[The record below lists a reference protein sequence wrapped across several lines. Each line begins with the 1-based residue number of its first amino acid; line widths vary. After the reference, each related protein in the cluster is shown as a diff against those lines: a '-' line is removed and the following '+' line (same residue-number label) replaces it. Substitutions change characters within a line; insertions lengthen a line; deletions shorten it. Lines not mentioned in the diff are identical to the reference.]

1 MNKQL
6 RNRLVIFGAVIALV
20 AVLLVAL
27 LTMVDPNQY
36 RSTIEDAVYEA
47 TGLELNIAGD
57 MTLSYRPY
65 FGVILNDLRLRNPD
79 RPQELASAA
88 VISLRVDPGELLGG
102 RLLVEELHVDG
113 VHFNWYIDEQGDS
126 WWMTDRL
133 SLSGAAGDNSSTEGA
148 AALETRFDFISLSNG
163 SADLQDLQQGYF
175 YTIRELELSSQ
186 DSNAANQPFPL
197 QASFELIEPTAPAPW
212 PITLSSSNRVDLEAG
227 TIEIADIRMAVTPA
241 LLEGKLQIQNL
252 FDEFSWE
259 GQLTTNEF
267 ALDALIDNLLARESQ
282 SGSPGLPGFSTD
294 RLWLGQLQMELSGDA
309 SHIEISEMIATLGDM
324 RMELDADYQFASG
337 LLPTN
342 LNFDIDTNNLDL
354 SPYLTSTT
362 EQAAPPP
369 AENEPFAPQP
379 QESSIF
385 ELEIP
390 KDLWSDMNVQ
400 GSVSIDSLFVSGTQF
415 GSINLFA
422 NVESGVLDLELQP
435 TNVLN
440 GSVEG
445 NFRLNSVPVRSE
457 VTLELFTEQIDV
469 ANLALPFLSPGAVT
483 GRLNM
488 ESRYSGSGNTLGDWL
503 DGFGGASSFAITDNA
518 VDIGVIKQVFTAIA
532 ALSPTGEA
540 IQQWPDVIRFNEF
553 NGYAIFEDGLDDDQQ
568 IKLRLDNF
576 DISGTGG
583 IDLAAGSFTYDL
595 LFTVLGSPFLQTIP
609 INERYHAVSWP
620 VRCDA
625 RFDDPINQY
634 CRPDLAQVREIFTQL
649 SNNALQN
656 RLDEVVTDQAPEAL
670 QDSTRDLLRS
680 LFQN

>member
-1 MNKQL
+1 MSKQL
-6 RNRLVIFGAVIALV
+6 RTRLAILGAMIALM
-20 AVLLVAL
+20 AVLLVVL
-27 LTMVDPNQY
+27 LTTVDPNQY

-65 FGVILNDLRLRNPD
+65 VGVILNDLRLRNPD
-79 RPQELASAA
+79 RPQELASAS
-88 VISLRVDPGELLGG
+88 VVRLRVDPGELLGG
-102 RLLVEELHVDG
+102 RLLVEELHIDG
-113 VHFNWYIDEQGDS
+113 IHLNWYIDEQGDS
-126 WWMTDRL
+126 WWMTERL
-133 SLSGAAGDNSSTEGA
+133 SRSDEAGDSPSIGGA
-148 AALETRFDFISLSNG
+148 AALKTRFKLISLGNG

-175 YTIRELELSSQ
+175 YTVRELELSSQ
-186 DSNAANQPFPL
+186 DSNVANQPFPL

-227 TIEIADIRMAVTPA
+227 SVEISEIRMTLTPA
-241 LLEGKLQIQNL
+241 LVEGNLQMQGL
-252 FDEFSWE
+252 FGEFSWE
-259 GQLTTNEF
+259 GQLLTNEF

-282 SGSPGLPGFSTD
+282 ATPPGLPGFRNDS
-294 RLWLGQLQMELSGDA
+294 LWQAQLQMELSGDA
-309 SHIEISEMIATLGDM
+309 RQIAISEMIATLGDM
-324 RMELDADYQFASG
+324 RVEMDAEYQFASG

-342 LNFDIDTNNLDL
+342 LNFDIGTNNLDL
-354 SPYLTSTT
+354 SPYLPAAT
-362 EQAAPPP
+362 EQAGPSP
-369 AENEPFAPQP
+369 ADNEPFAPQP
-379 QESSIF
+379 QKSSVF
-385 ELEIP
+385 DLEIP
-390 KDLWSDMNVQ
+390 ENLWSDMNVQ
-400 GSVSIDSLFVSGTQF
+400 GSVSVDSLFVSGTQF

-445 NFRLNSVPVRSE
+445 NFRINSVPVRSE
-457 VTLELFTEQIDV
+457 VTLELFTEQLDV

-488 ESRYSGSGNTLGDWL
+488 ESRYSGTGSTLGDWL
-503 DGFGGASSFAITDNA
+503 DSFGGASSFAITDNA

-583 IDLAAGSFTYDL
+583 FDLDAGSFNYDL
-595 LFTVLGSPFLQTIP
+595 LFTVLGSPFAQTIP
-609 INERYHAVSWP
+609 INERYHDVSWP

-634 CRPDLAQVREIFTQL
+634 CRPDLGQIREIFTLL

-656 RLDEVVTDQAPEAL
+656 RLDEVITDQAPEAL
-670 QDSTRDLLRS
+670 QDSGRDLLRN